1 MKSAKIVL
9 LKCFLLYSYGKTK
22 ESFGWPDETEEAIAT
37 AGSSTVPAVNSGN
50 DGEQNVVNPLPVTK
64 LER

>member
-1 MKSAKIVL
+1 ML
-9 LKCFLLYSYGKTK
+9 FFFSYGKTK

-37 AGSSTVPAVNSGN
+37 AGSTTVPAVNSGS